1 MNVLVTG
8 IGYIGSVLVDYL
20 SLHDH
25 HVIGLDAGWFKD
37 CTLGPVINGHEH
49 HTGDIRDVKDDIFN
63 GVDAVIHLA
72 ALSNDPLGELDP
84 RLTHSIN
91 SLAAINLALDAKTC
105 GVKRFVFASSQSVYG
120 VSEKNEEL
128 DEDAFKNSVTAY
140 AQSKLIAEQT
150 IRAFNGDDFCAVAL
164 RPATVFG
171 VSPRLRTD
179 IVFNDFLAQAYLTGR
194 IEVRSDGTPW
204 RPVVHVL
211 DLCRA
216 FLLALEA
223 PAEVVG
229 GKAYNVTGMNYN
241 VAALAEVANRLVPG
255 SQIEYADPDPDDVV
269 HGKGRDQ
276 RSYRTSS
283 ERIEKDMPWLP
294 TVSLEQGGEE
304 LLAFFKKVGLTPE
317 MAGNCNRLAVLKR
330 LLAEGKL
337 DRELRCVSKS

>member
-8 IGYIGSVLVDYL
+8 IGYVGSVLVDYL

-37 CTLGPVINGHEH
+37 CTLGPVVNGHEH

-179 IVFNDFLAQAYLTGR
+179 IVFNDFLAQAYLTGE
-194 IEVRSDGTPW
+194 IQVRSDGTPW

-229 GKAYNVTGMNYN
+229 GKAYNVTAHNFK
-241 VAALAEVANRLVPG
+241 VSDLARFANRLVPG
-255 SQIEYADPDPDDVV
+255 SEIVYTGE
-269 HGKGRDQ
+269 KSDQ

-304 LLAFFKKVGLTPE
+304 LLAFFTKIGLTPE

-337 DRELRCVSKS
+337 DRELRAKS